1 MDFDELY
8 EQHFHKT
15 YQYIRYMVSNA
26 QLAEDLTQD
35 TFLRI
40 YKTNLA
46 KIDNYQKYTRQVARN
61 LVYDYYRKKALIEW
75 LPFKSA
81 PEQREFVDL
90 RQIFGHI
97 LPKFFLGATS
107 RTDCST

>member
-8 EQHFHKT
+8 GLHFHKT

-40 YKTNLA
+40 YKSNTENVA
-46 KIDNYQKYTRQVARN
+46 NFQTYIRQVARN
-61 LVYDYYRKKALIEW
+61 LVYDYYRKK
-75 LPFKSA
+75 
-81 PEQREFVDL
+81 
-90 RQIFGHI
+90 H
-97 LPKFFLGATS
+97 
-107 RTDCST
+107 